1 MAVARERGLG
11 PVAILTEDSGPT
23 ETAGPPELAP
33 PAPELQSLLDAS
45 PDAVLIVDREG
56 KVVALNRQVEV
67 LFGITASRL
76 RGQPVE
82 SLLPDA
88 LRKAH
93 AAARAAYA
101 VAPSLRVLSARRGLK
116 GLRADGTEF
125 HVEISLTPVVGS
137 GGGLV
142 MAVIHDAE
150 PRAAAEAA
158 LLRGSDRALG
168 ALDAIPDPIFTTD
181 RDGRVDF
188 LNRAAEELTGATRES
203 ARGRR
208 LTEVLPAVGEG
219 AVEPITAVID
229 ACLSRGTPGH
239 SCEAELPA
247 TAGHDAPRMLDLSTT
262 PIRDAAGVIS
272 GVAVVARDVTHAR
285 LLARQLSHQ
294 ATHDA
299 LTGLVNRDEFERRL
313 ARALAS
319 AAGAQDE
326 HAVCFLDLDGF
337 KRVNDACGHLA
348 GDELLRQLSDLMH
361 DRMRSRDTLARV
373 GGDEFALL
381 LEHCRLPRAR
391 RIADG
396 LRRAIGDYRFTFG
409 AETYAVG
416 ASIGIVPI
424 RAGIARPADV
434 LRAADAAC
442 YLAKRSGGNRIQV
455 SVLRRRAGAV
465 APSSD
470 ESARCLARA
479 MEENRFRLYLQPLQ
493 PLAAAGARPPRF
505 ELLIRL
511 DEGEG
516 RLLSPRAFLPAA
528 RREGLMPSLDRWIIH
543 ETVERLAR
551 WGRAHPGRDL
561 PVVAV
566 NLDDESVT
574 AGGVAA
580 TVRAELGRTGL
591 EARSLGFELNESVVA
606 AHPAAAAALVREVR
620 ALGCRTT
627 LEHGGSGM
635 AAFTLLRRLDADALK
650 IAGHII
656 RGMGRDPL
664 RRILAEAVNEA
675 GHVLGLATI
684 AAQVESADTLERV
697 RVIGVD
703 FAQGL
708 AIAPPE
714 PWDEAFARLG

>member
-1 MAVARERGLG
+1 MAVARERGIG
-11 PVAILTEDSGPT
+11 PVAILTDDSGLADAT
-23 ETAGPPELAP
+23 SPPELLP
-33 PAPELQSLLDAS
+33 PAPELEALLDAS

-56 KVVALNRQVEV
+56 KVVALNRQVEA
-67 LFGITASRL
+67 LFGVAAARL
-76 RGQPVE
+76 RGQSVE
-82 SLLPDA
+82 SLVPEA
-88 LRKAH
+88 MRKAH

-142 MAVIHDAE
+142 MAVVHDAE
-150 PRAAAEAA
+150 ARAAAEAA
-158 LLRGSDRALG
+158 LLRGSDRAVG

-188 LNRAAEELTGATRES
+188 LNRAAEELTGVTRES
-203 ARGRR
+203 ARGRP
-208 LTEVLPAVGEG
+208 LSELLPAVGE
-219 AVEPITAVID
+219 ADVEPITAAIG

-247 TAGHDAPRMLDLSTT
+247 AAGHEACTLDLSTT
-262 PIRDAAGVIS
+262 PIRDAAGAIS

-285 LLARQLSHQ
+285 RLARQLSHQ

-319 AAGAQDE
+319 ASGAQDA

-348 GDELLRQLSDLMH
+348 GDELLRQLSDLMRE
-361 DRMRSRDTLARV
+361 RMRSRDTLARV

-416 ASIGIVPI
+416 ASIGIVPV
-424 RAGIARPADV
+424 RVGIARPVDV

-455 SVLRRRAGAV
+455 SVLRRRAGTA
-465 APSSD
+465 APPTD
-470 ESARCLARA
+470 ESSGCLVRA
-479 MEENRFRLYLQPLQ
+479 MEQHRFRLYLQPVL
-493 PLAAAGARPPRF
+493 PLDRAGARPPRF

-511 DEGEG
+511 DEGE
-516 RLLSPRAFLPAA
+516 RALLAPRAFLPAA
-528 RREGLMPSLDRWIIH
+528 RREGLMPGLDRWIIH
-543 ETVERLAR
+543 EAAGRLAE
-551 WGRAHPGRDL
+551 WGRAHPGREI
-561 PVVAV
+561 PVVAL
-566 NLDDESVT
+566 NLDDDSVT

-580 TVRAELGRTGL
+580 DVRAELGRTGL
-591 EARSLGFELNESVVA
+591 PARSLGFELNESVVA
-606 AHPAAAAALVREVR
+606 AHPAAAAALVQELR

-635 AAFTLLRRLDADALK
+635 AAFTLLRRLHPDALK

-664 RRILAEAVNEA
+664 RRVLADAVNEA
-675 GHVLGLATI
+675 GHVLGLETI

-714 PWDEAFARLG
+714 PWDDVFARLD